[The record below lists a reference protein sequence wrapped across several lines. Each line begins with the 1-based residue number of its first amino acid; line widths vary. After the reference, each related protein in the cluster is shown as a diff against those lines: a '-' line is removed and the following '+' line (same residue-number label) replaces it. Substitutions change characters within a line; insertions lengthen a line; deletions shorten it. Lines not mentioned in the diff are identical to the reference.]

1 MRRKKRRKLRRK
13 GMKYLGSSE
22 NSSRRTRPPH
32 HVGQLV
38 DELLTRGL
46 DQHFLLQLQVFP
58 EEGDDDEDDDEE
70 ERNYKD
76 YLGNG
81 ETASCWSAIFGLG
94 RNKDSRLPWRRTVNL
109 KQSNFSSRDHST
121 FNFNLAF
128 GFHFPNIR
136 FSHEGIWKESP

>member
-13 GMKYLGSSE
+13 GMKYLGFSE

-32 HVGQLV
+32 VH
-38 DELLTRGL
+38 LTTWGSWSTSSSHGGL
-46 DQHFLLQLQVFP
+46 ISTSFFSS
-58 EEGDDDEDDDEE
+58 
-70 ERNYKD
+70 RSF
-76 YLGNG
+76 LGNG
-81 ETASCWSAIFGLG
+81 ETASCWSAVFGLG